1 MAVTCWL
8 VGERNLLVSCGD
20 VLLERGYRIAGVST
34 PNPQIRRWAEERGVP
49 VRGTARAEELRQVLG
64 STRLDFLFSKS
75 LDTHFAVFI
84 GEIGLTAEIRAV
96 ADLEKRLLEA
106 QRLGFTHAYVPK
118 ANLHLSK
125 NPGKMKVVGVDNVKD
140 VFEQVM
146 PQLLAKAKTQN
157 QTQAPTQTSTLPS
170 TSTPTSTMI

>member
-1 MAVTCWL
+1 MSMSLGRADVYVNV
-8 VGERNLLVSCGD
+8 VGGLDLNDPAGD
-20 VLLERGYRIAGVST
+20 LGVCIAIATSYMD
-34 PNPQIRRWAEERGVP
+34 R
-49 VRGTARAEELRQVLG
+49 
-64 STRLDFLFSKS
+64 S
-75 LDTHFAVFI
+75 LDPGSVFI

-118 ANLHLSK
+118 ANLPLSK